1 MDYVENMLE
10 IIKNDYGVL
19 IGKKSISEL
28 ATFICAYELGVH
40 DATGV
45 ECRFNREFQGF
56 VEEKHNLKHT
66 SKHWTEIISEGKGPE
81 EAFDFFFD
89 YWNEFKTTRA

>member
-28 ATFICAYELGVH
+28 ATFICAYEL
-40 DATGV
+40 
-45 ECRFNREFQGF
+45 
-56 VEEKHNLKHT
+56 
-66 SKHWTEIISEGKGPE
+66 
-81 EAFDFFFD
+81 
-89 YWNEFKTTRA
+89 